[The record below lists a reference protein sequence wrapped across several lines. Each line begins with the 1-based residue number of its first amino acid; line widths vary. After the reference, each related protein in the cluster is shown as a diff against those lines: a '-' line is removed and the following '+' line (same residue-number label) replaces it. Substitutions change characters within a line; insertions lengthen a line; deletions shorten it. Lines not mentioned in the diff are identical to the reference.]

1 MYLGELR
8 GMSMSKL
15 LFYCNRKAITCTEFE
30 KWSIH
35 PVRLVYLIY
44 SRWQLVSVEIPDQ
57 WELFSSWNK
66 KRRQSGPCWPLKEN
80 KEKSHWFRSS
90 ISELIFFFII
100 SCSRPYRF
108 FTKSKL
114 YKLCKISNIVSK
126 LHKFNICTLI
136 LSCVRSPVL
145 TQSHGDWVRRKRT
158 LWTRILW
165 LINTFSLIYTLTSNG

>member
-1 MYLGELR
+1 MYLGELK

-44 SRWQLVSVEIPDQ
+44 SPWQLVSVEIPDQ
-57 WELFSSWNK
+57 WELFLSWNK

-90 ISELIFFFII
+90 ISELIFFLLFLVPGHIDF
-100 SCSRPYRF
+100 SQN
-108 FTKSKL
+108 L
-114 YKLCKISNIVSK
+114 
-126 LHKFNICTLI
+126 
-136 LSCVRSPVL
+136 
-145 TQSHGDWVRRKRT
+145 
-158 LWTRILW
+158 
-165 LINTFSLIYTLTSNG
+165 SLISFVKYQILFRSYTSSIFVLLFLAVLEGLYSHRATGIGWEEKEHYEPEYFD